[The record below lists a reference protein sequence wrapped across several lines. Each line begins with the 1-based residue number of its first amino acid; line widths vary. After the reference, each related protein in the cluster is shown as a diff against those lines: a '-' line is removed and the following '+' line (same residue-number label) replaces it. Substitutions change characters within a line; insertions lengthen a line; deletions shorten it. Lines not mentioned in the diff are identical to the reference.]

1 MFAHRRTRE
10 IILQG
15 SFDFESNRY
24 LLFLHDI
31 ITTESSMRS
40 KTVFLCNKVS
50 LLISNIPVY
59 SRAYTNNKIRFKSNC
74 FEIDTL
80 WIQC

>member
-1 MFAHRRTRE
+1 MFAHRRRTE
-10 IILQG
+10 IILHG

-40 KTVFLCNKVS
+40 KTVFYKVS
-50 LLISNIPVY
+50 LYISNIPVY
-59 SRAYTNNKIRFKSNC
+59 SRAYTSNKIRFNAKC
-74 FEIDTL
+74 FEVDTL
-80 WIQC
+80 WIKS